1 MSKHCMLDR
10 FGKAAALLGRS
21 VRFVAV
27 CLPLLA
33 CQEIADGIPFSRT
46 VLLPMASCAMEFEAT
61 AYCDDGITKSG
72 VPVAPGIVAADPKVL
87 PLGSL
92 IRLETTEYHGI
103 YQVLDIGGLVKGRII
118 DIYMP
123 DLEEALTF
131 GRRRVKIVVLR
142 YGYPKPGQ
150 TALTD

>member
-1 MSKHCMLDR
+1 
-10 FGKAAALLGRS
+10 
-21 VRFVAV
+21 
-27 CLPLLA
+27 
-33 CQEIADGIPFSRT
+33 
-46 VLLPMASCAMEFEAT
+46 MEFEAT
-61 AYCDDGITKSG
+61 AYCDDGVTKSG

-92 IRLETTEYHGI
+92 IRLETTEYRGI

-123 DLEEALTF
+123 DLDEALAF

-142 YGYPKPGQ
+142 YGFPKPGQ
-150 TALTD
+150 AAFTD

>member
-10 FGKAAALLGRS
+10 FAKAVTLLGRS
-21 VRFVAV
+21 IRCVAV
-27 CLPLLA
+27 CLPLLV
-33 CQEIADGIPFSRT
+33 CQEVADGVPFSRAF
-46 VLLPMASCAMEFEAT
+46 VLPMASCAMEFEAT
-61 AYCDDGITKSG
+61 AYCDDGVTKSG

-92 IRLETTEYHGI
+92 IRLETTEYRGI

-123 DLEEALTF
+123 DLDEALAF

-142 YGYPKPGQ
+142 YGFPKPGQ
-150 TALTD
+150 AAFTD